1 MRNVVLDGVGKE
13 NSADILYQK
22 VLQYSS
28 LQHNEVIAL
37 EVLQNDV
44 KFITQYFLVV
54 NKSPRFL
61 IALSEQNLLQLNM
74 SKNMKALRKRH

>member
-1 MRNVVLDGVGKE
+1 MRNVVFGGVGKE
-13 NSADILYQK
+13 NSKDILYQK

-44 KFITQYFLVV
+44 KFITQYFLAV
-54 NKSPRFL
+54 NESPRFFV
-61 IALSEQNLLQLNM
+61 ALSEQNLLQLNM